1 MTAVRP
7 AGGTL
12 IAKYLIGLLMLIVGV
27 ALILFGS
34 FEGRGLLTTLGV
46 FIAAVGILLIVLKV
60 IARNRPP
67 G

>member
-12 IAKYLIGLLMLIVGV
+12 MAKYLIGLLLLIVGLG
-27 ALILFGS
+27 LILFGS
-34 FEGRGLLTTLGV
+34 FEGRGFLITIGV
-46 FIAAVGILLIVLKV
+46 LFAAIGILLIVLKV

>member
-12 IAKYLIGLLMLIVGV
+12 LAKYMIGLLLLIVGV
-27 ALILFGS
+27 ALILFGA
-34 FEGRGLLTTLGV
+34 FEGRGGLVTLGV
-46 FIAAVGILLIVLKV
+46 LVAAVGILLIVMKV

>member
-7 AGGTL
+7 GGGTL
-12 IAKYLIGLLMLIVGV
+12 IAKYLIGLLLLIVGV

-34 FEGRGLLTTLGV
+34 FEGRGFLTTIGV
-46 FIAAVGILLIVLKV
+46 LIAAIGILLIVMKV